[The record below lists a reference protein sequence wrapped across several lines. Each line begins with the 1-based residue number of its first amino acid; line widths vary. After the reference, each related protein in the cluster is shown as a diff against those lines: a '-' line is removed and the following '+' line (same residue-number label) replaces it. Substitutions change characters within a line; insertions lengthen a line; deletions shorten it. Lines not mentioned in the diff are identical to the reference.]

1 MIVKYFEEVKKLL
14 NQIEQQEIEEMNRA
28 AEMISKV
35 VQNDGII
42 YMFGCGHSHILTEDM
57 YYRAGGLVPVQPIL
71 HEPLMLHEGPVTSS
85 ELEKTNQ
92 YAATFI
98 KDFNITD
105 QDLVII
111 ISTSG
116 RNPVPVDVAIYAN
129 AKGAKTIGITSI
141 KYSSSQTSRHHDGKK
156 LMEVVDIVINNYA
169 PPGDAMMS
177 HPKMA
182 EKFTSS
188 STVIGSAILNSIFAE
203 AINRMKNAGYEPP
216 IFMSGNLEGT
226 SEHNQ
231 ALIEKYKDRV
241 KLD

>member
-28 AEMISKV
+28 AEMISKA

-85 ELEKTNQ
+85 KLEKTNQ

-98 KDFNITD
+98 NDFNITD
-105 QDLVII
+105 QDLVIL

-129 AKGAKTIGITSI
+129 NRGAKTIGVTSI
-141 KYSSSQTSRHHDGKK
+141 EYSSSQTSRHHDGKK
-156 LMEVVDIVINNYA
+156 LMDVVDIVINNHA

-216 IFMSGNLEGT
+216 IFMSGNLEDT